1 MNRNRRNVPARV
13 IRQGIGLTVLAVL
26 FCAATMLPQ
35 TATMESD
42 LQQVESELEDIK
54 NKLEEKTENLEKLTE
69 KEQQATVKSRSIR
82 EEMELLEEV
91 RNRLNHKY
99 HTLNKELST
108 TQQNVRKLEETY
120 AFRREVL
127 ARTLT
132 AAYTAKAV
140 SDATALGNHG
150 SGAERRRYFTRLVSL
165 AQVDRIQQAADSM
178 TAGENRREELSVS
191 QQKVKTAA
199 VRKEKEKEKKERLLA
214 KSERE
219 AFGYRQQREQE
230 LDDLEEIHR
239 EALILSELIDRLAA
253 LPGVQ
258 NAIDYDFPGWK
269 GNLHWP
275 LSGTVK
281 STVGKTIDPKYH
293 TETFESGIFISG
305 KPGARVVN
313 AGDGEIAYAGRRRGL
328 GNVVVVGHGSGYFSI
343 FAHLSE
349 IAVLNGQVVRA
360 GEPIGTAG
368 ESHPRFGPGILF
380 ELRHEKEILDPLEW
394 LK

>member
-1 MNRNRRNVPARV
+1 
-13 IRQGIGLTVLAVL
+13 
-26 FCAATMLPQ
+26 
-35 TATMESD
+35 
-42 LQQVESELEDIK
+42 
-54 NKLEEKTENLEKLTE
+54 
-69 KEQQATVKSRSIR
+69 
-82 EEMELLEEV
+82 
-91 RNRLNHKY
+91 
-99 HTLNKELST
+99 
-108 TQQNVRKLEETY
+108 
-120 AFRREVL
+120 
-127 ARTLT
+127 
-132 AAYTAKAV
+132 
-140 SDATALGNHG
+140 
-150 SGAERRRYFTRLVSL
+150 
-165 AQVDRIQQAADSM
+165 
-178 TAGENRREELSVS
+178 
-191 QQKVKTAA
+191 
-199 VRKEKEKEKKERLLA
+199 
-214 KSERE
+214 
-219 AFGYRQQREQE
+219 
-230 LDDLEEIHR
+230 LDDYEEIHR
-239 EALILSELIDRLAA
+239 EARILSELIDRLAS

-275 LSGTVK
+275 LSGAVK

-305 KPGARVVN
+305 KPGAQVIN

-343 FAHLSE
+343 FAHLGE